1 MAKGKNLTLKDVENV
16 EELLKAGM
24 TVDTVSRILEIA
36 PISVNRIKNGEHILQ
51 VRANK
56 AEEKEEKHLHN
67 ELLVLYKVLIEIKNG
82 INAIAEE
89 LGVKQNGG
97 GK

>member
-1 MAKGKNLTLKDVENV
+1 MPKGKDLTLKDVENV

-51 VRANK
+51 VREKK
-56 AEEKEEKHLHN
+56 AEEGHLHN
-67 ELLVLYKVLIEIKNG
+67 ELLALYNVLIEIKNG

-89 LGVKQNGG
+89 LCVKQNGG

>member
-1 MAKGKNLTLKDVENV
+1 MAKGKDLTLKDVENV

-56 AEEKEEKHLHN
+56 AEELHLHN
-67 ELLVLYKVLIEIKNG
+67 ELLALYKLLIEIKNG

>member
-1 MAKGKNLTLKDVENV
+1 MAKGKNLTLKDVEKV

-24 TVDTVSRILEIA
+24 TIDAVSRILEIA

-51 VRANK
+51 VRENK
-56 AEEKEEKHLHN
+56 AEEGHLHN
-67 ELLVLYKVLIEIKNG
+67 ELHALYNVLIEIKNG
-82 INAIAEE
+82 INDIAEE

>member
-1 MAKGKNLTLKDVENV
+1 MAKGKNLTLKDVEKV

-24 TVDTVSRILEIA
+24 TVDAVSRILEIA
-36 PISVNRIKNGEHILQ
+36 PISVKRIKNGEHILQ
-51 VRANK
+51 VRENK
-56 AEEKEEKHLHN
+56 AEEGHLHN
-67 ELLVLYKVLIEIKNG
+67 ELLALYNVLIEIKNG
-82 INAIAEE
+82 INDIAEE

>member
-1 MAKGKNLTLKDVENV
+1 MAKGKNLTLKDVEKV

-24 TVDTVSRILEIA
+24 TVDAVSRILEIA
-36 PISVNRIKNGEHILQ
+36 PISVKRIKNGEHILQ
-51 VRANK
+51 IRENK
-56 AEEKEEKHLHN
+56 AVGGQLHN
-67 ELLVLYKVLIEIKNG
+67 ELLAIYVVLNGIKDS

>member
-1 MAKGKNLTLKDVENV
+1 MAKGKDLTLKDVEKV

-24 TVDTVSRILEIA
+24 TVNTVSRILEIA

-56 AEEKEEKHLHN
+56 TEEGHLHN
-67 ELLVLYKVLIEIKNG
+67 ELLALYNVLIEIKNG